1 MTDHPTPTSHGGQFV
16 NGQLVHETDNR
27 GIPGAALPAAP
38 AAPVS
43 PAPDPEEEEE

>member
-27 GIPGAALPAAP
+27 GIPGATAPAAP
-38 AAPVS
+38 ASPV
-43 PAPDPEEEEE
+43 PDPEEEEE